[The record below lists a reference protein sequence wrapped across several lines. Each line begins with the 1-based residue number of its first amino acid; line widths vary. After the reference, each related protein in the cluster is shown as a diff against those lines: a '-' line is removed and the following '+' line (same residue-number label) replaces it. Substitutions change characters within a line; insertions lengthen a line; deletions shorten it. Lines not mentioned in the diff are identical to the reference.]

1 MKERPP
7 ELQFVLIVAYTVLEL
22 IRGIHHPPRHLG
34 YHYQGG
40 GGVGLELAVEQV
52 LVSARF
58 GRQ

>member
-1 MKERPP
+1 MKEKAPRAAVCSNCGLYWSLL
-7 ELQFVLIVAYTVLEL
+7 EAYITLPATL
-22 IRGIHHPPRHLG
+22 AIIIR
-34 YHYQGG
+34 G